1 LKNKRLRFRIGELGE
16 CCRGEKFSKTVRKGL
31 TTRKGDGQDG
41 MWMASGDM
49 MHSDRLVNE
58 EIEGLKLYHW
68 WRWRGGDLRPKET
81 E

>member
-1 LKNKRLRFRIGELGE
+1 M
-16 CCRGEKFSKTVRKGL
+16 RKGL

-68 WRWRGGDLRPKET
+68 WRWRGEDLRPKET